1 MRYVFHIRALSDA
14 GLSDPSAS
22 AFVDVAPRPS
32 LPPEAPGSFT
42 AELTPN
48 HEALLQWTAPAPSP
62 DRASVT
68 SYRVYLESADGLVVQ
83 LGQTQSLSYRH
94 TRLSP
99 GVRYVFHIRALSDAG
114 LSDPSASAFV
124 DVAPRPSLPPEAPGS
139 FTAELTPNNEA
150 LLQWTA
156 PAPSPDR
163 ASVTSYRVYLE
174 SADGLVVQLGQTQS
188 LSYRYTRLSPGVRY
202 VFHVRAVSDAG
213 LSDPSASAFVDVAPR
228 PSLPPEAPGSFTAE
242 LTPNHEA
249 LLTWEAPLP
258 DRDRAPVTGYLVYRE
273 SAGGLATQ
281 IGTTSSLSYRDVGL
295 LPGRIYVYHVR
306 ADSREGVSLP
316 SASASVDVRGVAIA
330 PIAVPHL
337 TVRAD
342 QGDQRVVISWIHRF
356 EPTLST
362 AVTDFELQYCDVE
375 PEHLSDHCP
384 PNGVWTTLRTFPAA
398 TRAFI
403 DRSVDCDLIDA
414 NPMARMYRVR
424 AIASDLSASSPY
436 SDPTRPICPSSGY
449 SPPRRV
455 EALFAVT
462 THRERV
468 NICWDVPEANDDP
481 VIGYELH
488 ITPDDMLPATE
499 DGWLILDAHVG
510 LSVTGSGQVCRLYSG
525 LAKGDER
532 WFRVRAYNSA
542 GHGHWAAPY
551 HYRHDEDGSIV
562 PQSSRASVQS
572 QIVFAVADARVNE
585 GPGATLPFIVT
596 LSRAASNTVTVDYA
610 TADGT
615 ATAGQDYETAS
626 GTLVFAP
633 GKTQKTVHV
642 TVLDDAHDEGVETMT
657 LNLRKRLRRGR
668 RGSRGDGNH
677 RQQRPTAK
685 SVAFAVRAHGGEPGG
700 GSGERAAR
708 RNAGFAHDGERGTAR
723 GARMAGS

>member
-1 MRYVFHIRALSDA
+1 MIHSLRFAVVFALGLLVAACGGSPTIPDSPPEAPGSFTAELTPNNEALLRWTAPAPSPDRAPVTGYRVYLESADGLVARIGQTHSLSYRHTGLSPGVRYVFHIRALSDA

-99 GVRYVFHIRALSDAG
+99 GVRYVFHIRAVSDAG

-139 FTAELTPNNEA
+139 FTAELTPNHEA

-188 LSYRYTRLSPGVRY
+188 LSYRHTRLSPGVRY

-462 THRERV
+462 THRRK
-468 NICWDVPEANDDP
+468 
-481 VIGYELH
+481 
-488 ITPDDMLPATE
+488 
-499 DGWLILDAHVG
+499 
-510 LSVTGSGQVCRLYSG
+510 GQYLLGRPRGQRRPGDRL
-525 LAKGDER
+525 
-532 WFRVRAYNSA
+532 
-542 GHGHWAAPY
+542 
-551 HYRHDEDGSIV
+551 
-562 PQSSRASVQS
+562 
-572 QIVFAVADARVNE
+572 
-585 GPGATLPFIVT
+585 
-596 LSRAASNTVTVDYA
+596 RAA
-610 TADGT
+610 
-615 ATAGQDYETAS
+615 
-626 GTLVFAP
+626 
-633 GKTQKTVHV
+633 H
-642 TVLDDAHDEGVETMT
+642 
-657 LNLRKRLRRGR
+657 
-668 RGSRGDGNH
+668 
-677 RQQRPTAK
+677 
-685 SVAFAVRAHGGEPGG
+685 
-700 GSGERAAR
+700 
-708 RNAGFAHDGERGTAR
+708 NA
-723 GARMAGS
+723 